1 MNLVKTD
8 LDGFSRDLDSNA
20 IINTNVEKMEQYKRQ
35 RAERLKLQQT
45 SVEVEELRQDV
56 AEIKALLLELLQA
69 KRV

>member
-8 LDGFSRDLDSNA
+8 LDGFCRDLDTNA
-20 IINTNVEKMEQYKRQ
+20 IINTNVEKMKQFKQQ
-35 RAERLKLQQT
+35 RAERIRLQQT
-45 SVEVEELRQDV
+45 SREVEELRQDV